1 MCPHCNANLRV
12 QDEWI
17 GRNVRCPKCQTA
29 FIFSDQGT
37 TQKKQN
43 NESSVPE
50 IYACTKCKKEYDGST
65 KFCCECGGKVKLTQE
80 KNTESTKSDILS
92 VFWGIATF
100 IGLFGIPL
108 LLYWWIDWP
117 RTVFWCTLPLWA
129 LGLLLVREIFDNF
142 VFIVLA
148 GIVWWGWNAHT
159 QVEVPT
165 PEQTIKITSQAPAAT
180 SVQANDTRSFSQE
193 KKYGFLSPSEKSS
206 LGMDIGSTA
215 VNIDCMRMIN

>member
-29 FIFSDQGT
+29 FIFSDQGA

-100 IGLFGIPL
+100 IGYNSSFSNTDI
-108 LLYWWIDWP
+108 
-117 RTVFWCTLPLWA
+117 A
-129 LGLLLVREIFDNF
+129 LGI
-142 VFIVLA
+142 
-148 GIVWWGWNAHT
+148 
-159 QVEVPT
+159 T
-165 PEQTIKITSQAPAAT
+165 PALIAT
-180 SVQANDTRSFSQE
+180 V
-193 KKYGFLSPSEKSS
+193 SS
-206 LGMDIGSTA
+206 LA
-215 VNIDCMRMIN
+215 ALFIDEIISVIKEK